1 MQKELDTADILIKKL
16 NLAPHAEG
24 GYFRRYY
31 QSNKY
36 IIKDDRIKCRAGSA
50 IYYLLKKGQFSAW
63 HSILSDEIWHYYKGG
78 RLEIYEIKKDKSLI
92 CHKLGDSLIYND
104 VSYSAVI
111 ESGSIFAARLIDG
124 EYILT
129 GCSLH
134 PEFSYHDFILY
145 EKEEMLLKYPNH
157 SNIINMFY

>member
-1 MQKELDTADILIKKL
+1 MQKELNTADILIEKL
-16 NLAPHAEG
+16 NMSSHAEG

-31 QSNKY
+31 QSNHY
-36 IIKDDRIKCRAGSA
+36 ITKEDNTKRRAGSA

-78 RLEIYEIKKDKSLI
+78 LLEIYEIKKDGLLI

-104 VSYSAVI
+104 ASYSAVI
-111 ESGSIFAARLIDG
+111 ERGSIFAARLIDG

-134 PEFSYHDFILY
+134 PEFSYDDFILY
-145 EKEEMLLKYPNH
+145 KKEEMLLKYPNH
-157 SNIINMFY
+157 TSIINMFY

>member
-16 NLAPHAEG
+16 NLAPHTEG
-24 GYFRRYY
+24 GYFKRYY

-36 IIKDDRIKCRAGSA
+36 IMKDDCVKCRAGSA

-78 RLEIYEIKKDKSLI
+78 LLEIYEIKKDSSLI
-92 CHKLGDSLIYND
+92 CHKLGDSLICND
-104 VSYSAVI
+104 ASYSAVI
-111 ESGSIFAARLIDG
+111 ESGSIFAARIIEG

-134 PEFSYHDFILY
+134 PEFSYDDFILY
-145 EKEEMLLKYPNH
+145 KKEEMLLKHPNH
-157 SNIINMFY
+157 SDIINMFY

>member
-1 MQKELDTADILIKKL
+1 MQKELNTADILIEKL
-16 NLAPHAEG
+16 NLIPHAEG

-31 QSNKY
+31 QSNQY
-36 IIKDDRIKCRAGSA
+36 ITKEDDTKRRAGSA

-78 RLEIYEIKKDKSLI
+78 FLEIYEIKKDGSLI
-92 CHKLGDSLIYND
+92 CHKLGDSIIYNNA
-104 VSYSAVI
+104 SYSAVI

-134 PEFSYHDFILY
+134 PEFSYDDFILY
-145 EKEEMLLKYPNH
+145 KKEEMLLKYPNH
-157 SNIINMFY
+157 ASIINMFY

>member
-16 NLAPHAEG
+16 NLAPHTEG
-24 GYFRRYY
+24 GYFKRYY

-36 IIKDDRIKCRAGSA
+36 IMKDDCVKCRAGSA

-78 RLEIYEIKKDKSLI
+78 LLEIYEIKKDSSLI

-104 VSYSAVI
+104 ASYSAVI
-111 ESGSIFAARLIDG
+111 ESGSIFAARIIEG
-124 EYILT
+124 KYILT

-134 PEFSYHDFILY
+134 PEFSYDDFILY
-145 EKEEMLLKYPNH
+145 KKEEMLLKHPNH
-157 SNIINMFY
+157 SDIINMFY

>member
-1 MQKELDTADILIKKL
+1 MQKELNTADTLIEKL
-16 NLAPHAEG
+16 NLIPHAEG

-31 QSNKY
+31 QSNQY
-36 IIKDDRIKCRAGSA
+36 ITKEDNTKRRAGSA

-63 HSILSDEIWHYYKGG
+63 HSISSDEIWHYYKGG
-78 RLEIYEIKKDKSLI
+78 LLEIYEIKKDGSLI
-92 CHKLGDSLIYND
+92 CHKLGDSIIYND
-104 VSYSAVI
+104 ASYSAVI

-134 PEFSYHDFILY
+134 PEFSYDNFILY
-145 EKEEMLLKYPNH
+145 KKEEMLLKYPNH
-157 SNIINMFY
+157 ASIINMFY